1 MEVEKDIVYSR
12 EIKAGRRIY
21 YLDVKRN
28 RRGELFLVVTESKK
42 VSRGE
47 GLEAKVFFEKHK
59 VFLYKEDFD
68 KFLVG
73 MHDVVDFIKAEQG
86 DCEIPAVE
94 DVHVKEVQSGEP
106 EEPEAAPS
114 ESKIDI
120 GEIDLS
126 GFDLDF

>member
-42 VSRGE
+42 VTRGE
-47 GLEAKVFFEKHK
+47 GPAAKVFFEKHK

-68 KFLVG
+68 KFLDG
-73 MHDVVDFIKAEQG
+73 MHDVVDYIKAEQG
-86 DCEIPAVE
+86 DCEIPAEPAEPAADEAAVE
-94 DVHVKEVQSGEP
+94 A
-106 EEPEAAPS
+106 PEAS
-114 ESKIDI
+114 SDSNIEIGKIDI
-120 GEIDLS
+120 S